1 MTPPDNTGLFRIAT
15 FNVENLDDPRN
26 KEPRLKDRIR
36 VLQPQ
41 LLRTRADVLCL
52 QEVDGQL
59 DGGDGK
65 RTLKALDRLIE
76 GTPYE
81 DFERVYTVSE
91 SHGGARD
98 KHNLVILSR
107 FPIISHSQIH
117 HDLVEPL
124 LYRSVT
130 ADPQP
135 ERAGEIDWD
144 RPFLH
149 AALDLGAG
157 NMLNV
162 INLHL
167 RAPRAA
173 FVQGQ
178 KESSRTWRSVPG
190 WAEGFFLAAVKRA
203 GQAFEV
209 RMFIDSLFDAD
220 EEALIAVTGDFNAD
234 DFETPVRTIRG
245 DENDISNPKLA
256 ARMLVALERSI
267 AETQRFSI
275 IHNGRPRMPDH
286 LLASPA
292 LLGHYRGSEIH
303 NEGLGDEL
311 SSPAVQK
318 GSPESYHAPLVA
330 EFALK

>member
-1 MTPPDNTGLFRIAT
+1 MTPPDNMQPFRIAT

-26 KEPRLKDRIR
+26 KEPKLKDRIR
-36 VLQPQ
+36 VLRPQ

-52 QEVDGQL
+52 QEVDGQP
-59 DGGDGK
+59 DGDGK
-65 RTLKALDRLIE
+65 RNLKALDKLID
-76 GTPYE
+76 GTPYA
-81 DFERVYTVSE
+81 DFERVFTVSR
-91 SHGGARD
+91 SKGGARD

-107 FPIISHSQIH
+107 FPIIGQNQIH
-117 HDLVEPL
+117 HDLVAPVS
-124 LYRSVT
+124 YRQIT
-130 ADPQP
+130 AAPHP
-135 ERAGEIDWD
+135 ESAGEIDWD
-144 RPFLH
+144 RPILH

-157 NMLNV
+157 NVLNV

-173 FVQGQ
+173 FIEGQ
-178 KESSRTWRSVPG
+178 KEDKRTWRTVPG

-203 GQAFEV
+203 GQALEV
-209 RMFIDSLFDAD
+209 RMFVDSLFDAD
-220 EEALIAVTGDFNAD
+220 EGSLIAVAGDFNAD

-245 DENDISNPKLA
+245 DENDISNAKLA
-256 ARMLVALERSI
+256 GRMLVALERSI
-267 AETQRFSI
+267 AETQRFSV
-275 IHNGRPRMPDH
+275 IHNGRARMLDH

-292 LLGHYRGSEIH
+292 LLGHYRKSEIH

-311 SSPAVQK
+311 SSPAVHK

>member
-1 MTPPDNTGLFRIAT
+1 MTLPDNTELFRIAT

-26 KEPRLKDRIR
+26 KGPKLKDRIR
-36 VLQPQ
+36 ILQPQ

-52 QEVDGQL
+52 QEVDGQP
-59 DGGDGK
+59 DGGGK
-65 RTLKALDRLIE
+65 RTLKALDRLLK

-81 DFERVYTVSE
+81 NFERASTVSE

-107 FPIISHSQIH
+107 FPVVSRNQIH
-117 HDLVEPL
+117 HDLVAPV
-124 LYRSVT
+124 LYRPVT
-130 ADPQP
+130 ADPPP
-135 ERAGEIDWD
+135 ECAGEIDWD

-149 AALDLGAG
+149 AALDLGSG
-157 NMLNV
+157 GILNV

-178 KESSRTWRSVPG
+178 KADKRTWRSVPG

-209 RMFIDSLFDAD
+209 RMFIDGLFDAD
-220 EEALIAVTGDFNAD
+220 EEAMIAVAGDFNAD
-234 DFETPVRTIRG
+234 DFETPARTIRG

-292 LLGHYRGSEIH
+292 LLGYYRGSEIH

-318 GSPESYHAPLVA
+318 GAPESYHAPLVA
-330 EFALK
+330 EFALQ